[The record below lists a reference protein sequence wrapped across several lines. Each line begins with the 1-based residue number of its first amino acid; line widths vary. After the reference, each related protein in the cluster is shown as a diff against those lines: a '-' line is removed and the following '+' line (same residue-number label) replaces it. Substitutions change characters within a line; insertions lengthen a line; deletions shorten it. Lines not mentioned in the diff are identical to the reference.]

1 MFPCVLHVPLVLLVG
16 WIGQVILFHDL
27 VLQDPSF
34 SARLVQRRSR
44 DSKGKEKSI
53 LEMMGPGDR
62 VLLDD
67 DDDEMKYDE
76 HPRTDCHYDF
86 NGWHFRN
93 SRSDVVFFFFPLR
106 SFGTLRIPYL
116 RALISVAEIIPK
128 FQKICVRSGAPD
140 VWSSSSCQ
148 DRWKPRTEPKAL
160 GPRPAAGSAGS
171 MCHLTNF

>member
-1 MFPCVLHVPLVLLVG
+1 M
-16 WIGQVILFHDL
+16 
-27 VLQDPSF
+27 LQDPSF

-67 DDDEMKYDE
+67 DDDDEMKYDE
-76 HPRTDCHYDF
+76 HPMTDCHYDF

-140 VWSSSSCQ
+140 V
-148 DRWKPRTEPKAL
+148 
-160 GPRPAAGSAGS
+160 
-171 MCHLTNF
+171 